1 MPGDLSDSRHRTVSS
16 DWHITGEPDWD
27 ELVRARTQYR
37 TQRARLFSPA
47 YDPVP
52 LLQAALASTST
63 GHIAAQELGAV
74 AEHRPDLIRALIPEL
89 FLRSLGVHAICG
101 TARRALGVLRAEDLE
116 PKLRPL
122 VVEFL
127 ADPAHEW
134 EEFSGL
140 VMLLEDLGLNDLLEQ
155 VKTAARGSSNQDVRD
170 VADPP

>member
-1 MPGDLSDSRHRTVSS
+1 MPEDLSESGHRTVSS
-16 DWHITGEPDWD
+16 DWHVTEQPDWD
-27 ELVRARTQYR
+27 ELVRARTQYL

-52 LLQAALASTST
+52 LLRAALASTST
-63 GHIAAQELGAV
+63 GHIAVQELESM

-101 TARRALGVLRAEDLE
+101 TARRALGALSTEELE

-122 VVEFL
+122 VAEFL

-134 EEFSGL
+134 EQFSGL
-140 VMLLEDLGLNDLLEQ
+140 VTLLEDLGIRDRLEQ
-155 VKTAARGSSNQDVRD
+155 VKTVARGSSNQDIRN
-170 VADPP
+170 VADLP

>member
-27 ELVRARTQYR
+27 ELVRARTQYF

-52 LLQAALASTST
+52 LLRAVLVSRST
-63 GHIAAQELGAV
+63 GHIAVQELGEM

-89 FLRSLGVHAICG
+89 FSYSLGVNPICG
-101 TARRALGVLRAEDLE
+101 TARRALGVLSAEDLE

-122 VVEFL
+122 VAEFL

-140 VMLLEDLGLNDLLEQ
+140 VMLLEDLGIRDLLEQ
-155 VKTAARGSSNQDVRD
+155 VKTVARGSSNQDVRD
-170 VADPP
+170 VANPP